1 MEGEISFQNKTIFD
15 LRIATKNRLQVLLKS
30 LSDYRQRIIG
40 SVQLDKHERTY
51 NLVKKLSDIYLHFE
65 KQIEKLELEKRE
77 SEDRCDMLKS
87 KADVYDELAS
97 SIKESGKNAE
107 KRLLDWHSRIAELH
121 QLQLHSQREA
131 QKKRKSS
138 SF

>member
-1 MEGEISFQNKTIFD
+1 MT
-15 LRIATKNRLQVLLKS
+15 
-30 LSDYRQRIIG
+30 DYRQRIIG

-87 KADVYDELAS
+87 KADVYDELAT

>member
-40 SVQLDKHERTY
+40 SVQLDKHERTC
-51 NLVKKLSDIYLHFE
+51 NLVKKLSDINLHFE

-77 SEDRCDMLKS
+77 SEDGCDMLKS
-87 KADVYDELAS
+87 KADVYDELAT
-97 SIKESGKNAE
+97 SIK
-107 KRLLDWHSRIAELH
+107 
-121 QLQLHSQREA
+121 
-131 QKKRKSS
+131 
-138 SF
+138 